1 MERKEIDSQMTWDLR
16 FLFENQEAF
25 NAQFADARKEV
36 ELLSKALTKG
46 EPVAGKAQF
55 IRFMEHQETL
65 ERYLN
70 NLISY
75 AKMSSDV
82 EPENTLNQ
90 ENLARSYTL
99 YQQVSQALSS
109 LPLQL
114 IEHREQI
121 EEWLKE
127 DDCRDFR
134 YPMEEVFR
142 TIPHR
147 LNEEQEALLAQA
159 GELIRNPQETFE
171 SFRLQFEP
179 VTVDGKEAFLNVG
192 TYQQFLKS
200 RDPKV
205 RKEAFEHFFT
215 AYKTYQNVFMN
226 LLSGHAKGQIFEAR
240 LRKFPS
246 ALEAS
251 LFEDGVDKALFDK
264 VLCMANEKY
273 LDGIHRYFAVRKQVG
288 KLDVQHV
295 YDIQIPLVDA
305 VDINYTIDD
314 SFTILKNALAPLGE
328 HYVQLLEQAKRERWI
343 DFLPCPGKQ
352 GGAYSG
358 GTYDSRPYVLTNFTN
373 DYPSLSTLAHE
384 LGHSMHSWYSRHQ
397 NRPMLSQYTIFVAEV
412 ASTVNEILLNRYLLE
427 QSESKEE
434 KAYLLSN
441 LLNQL
446 VGTLYRQPMYAEF
459 EKQLYSMLENEEAL
473 SSQKLT
479 SLYMEL
485 SKAYYG
491 DAVEVDDLQRYHC
504 YHIPHFYFNFYVYKY
519 TLGMS
524 VALSFA
530 KKILAG
536 HTKEYLEFLTK
547 GGSESPLDEL
557 IHAGVDPREDSVY
570 DDAFTFFEKTLDEFC
585 DLMDVS

>member
-179 VTVDGKEAFLNVG
+179 VTVDGKEAFLNEG

-412 ASTVNEILLNRYLLE
+412 ASTVNEILLNRYLLD

>member
-99 YQQVSQALSS
+99 YQQVSRALSS

-179 VTVDGKEAFLNVG
+179 VTVDGKEAFLNEG

>member
-1 MERKEIDSQMTWDLR
+1 MKRNEIDAQLTWDLR
-16 FLFENQEAF
+16 FLFGNQEAF
-25 NAQFADARKEV
+25 EAQYAQAQKEV
-36 ELLSKALTKG
+36 RLLQSALPSLAVDKDS
-46 EPVAGKAQF
+46 F
-55 IRFMEHQETL
+55 ISFMEHQETL
-65 ERYLN
+65 ERYLD

-75 AKMSSDV
+75 AKMSCDV
-82 EPENTLNQ
+82 DPEHTQNQ

-99 YQQVSQALSS
+99 YQQVSQALST
-109 LPLQL
+109 LPLVL
-114 IEHREQI
+114 IQNREQI
-121 EEWLKE
+121 EQWLE
-127 DDCRDFR
+127 TEECRDFR

-147 LNEEQEALLAQA
+147 LSEEQEELLAQA

-179 VTVDGKEAFLNVG
+179 VHVNGKEEFLNEG

-200 RDPKV
+200 RDPMV

-226 LLSGHAKGQIFEAR
+226 LLSGHARGQIFEAR
-240 LRKFPS
+240 LRNFSS

-251 LFEDGVDKALFDK
+251 LFADGVDQSLFDK
-264 VLCMANEKY
+264 VLFMANEKY
-273 LDGIHRYFAVRKQVG
+273 IDGIHRYFAVRKQISS
-288 KLDVQHV
+288 LAVQHV
-295 YDIQIPLVDA
+295 YDIQIPLVDT
-305 VDINYTIDD
+305 VDISYTIDE
-314 SFTILKNALAPLGE
+314 SFDILKHALAPLGE
-328 HYVQLLEQAKRERWI
+328 DYVQLLDQAREERWI
-343 DFLPCPGKQ
+343 DFLPCAGKQ

-384 LGHSMHSWYSRHQ
+384 LGHSMHSWYSRHH
-397 NRPMLSQYTIFVAEV
+397 NRPMLSHYTIFVAEV
-412 ASTVNEILLNRYLLE
+412 ASTVNEILLNRYLLDHSDRE
-427 QSESKEE
+427 DE

-459 EKQLYSMLENEEAL
+459 EKQLYALLENKEAV

-485 SKAYYG
+485 SKRYYG

-504 YHIPHFYFNFYVYKY
+504 YYIPHFYYNFYVYKY

-524 VALSFA
+524 VAISFA

-536 HTKEYLEFLTK
+536 ETKDYLEFLTK

-557 IHAGVDPREDSVY
+557 MHAGVDPRVDSVY
-570 DDAFTFFEKTLDEFC
+570 DDAFTFFEKTLDEFS
-585 DLMDVS
+585 DLMKINR

>member
-36 ELLSKALTKG
+36 ELLSKALNKG
-46 EPVAGKAQF
+46 EAVAGKAQF

-179 VTVDGKEAFLNVG
+179 VTVDGKEAFLNEG

-412 ASTVNEILLNRYLLE
+412 ASTVNEILLNRYLLD

-485 SKAYYG
+485 SRAYYG

>member
-55 IRFMEHQETL
+55 IRFMEHQEIL

-179 VTVDGKEAFLNVG
+179 VTVDGKEAFLNEG

-240 LRKFPS
+240 IRKFPS

-251 LFEDGVDKALFDK
+251 LFEDGVDKTLFDK

-446 VGTLYRQPMYAEF
+446 VGTLYRQPMYAKF

-485 SKAYYG
+485 SRAYYG

>member
-179 VTVDGKEAFLNVG
+179 VTVDGKEAFLNEG

-485 SKAYYG
+485 SRAYYG

>member
-1 MERKEIDSQMTWDLR
+1 MERNELDSQLTWDLR
-16 FLFENQEAF
+16 FLFESQTAFEA
-25 NAQFADARKEV
+25 QLADAEKELKQLCASLQ
-36 ELLSKALTKG
+36 ELAVDKAH
-46 EPVAGKAQF
+46 F
-55 IRFMEHQETL
+55 ISFMEHQETL
-65 ERYLN
+65 ERYLD

-75 AKMSSDV
+75 AKMSCDV
-82 EPENTLNQ
+82 DPKNMQNQ
-90 ENLARSYTL
+90 ENLASSYTL
-99 YQQVSQALSS
+99 YQQVQKALSS
-109 LPLQL
+109 LPLLL
-114 IEHREQI
+114 IENKTQI
-121 EEWLKE
+121 EQWLTE

-147 LNEEQEALLAQA
+147 LSEDQEALLAQA

-171 SFRLQFEP
+171 SFRLSFAP
-179 VTVDGKEAFLNVG
+179 VHVDGKEEFLNDG
-192 TYQQFLKS
+192 TYQQFLKN
-200 RDPKV
+200 RNPDV

-215 AYKTYQNVFMN
+215 AYKTYENVFMN
-226 LLSGHAKGQIFEAR
+226 LLSGHARGQIFEAK

-251 LFEDGVDKALFDK
+251 LFEDRVDKALFDK
-264 VLCMANEKY
+264 VLYMANEKY
-273 LDGIHRYFAVRKQVG
+273 IDGIHRYFAVRKQVSG
-288 KLDVQHV
+288 LDIQHV
-295 YDIQIPLVDA
+295 YDIQIPLVDT
-305 VDINYTIDD
+305 VDISYSIDE
-314 SFTILKNALAPLGE
+314 SFDILKQALAPLGKE
-328 HYVQLLEQAKRERWI
+328 YIQLLEQARTERWI
-343 DFLPCPGKQ
+343 DFLPCAGKQ

-384 LGHSMHSWYSRHQ
+384 LGHSMHSWYSRHH

-412 ASTVNEILLNRYLLE
+412 ASTVNEVLLNRYLLDHSDSDK
-427 QSESKEE
+427 Q

-459 EKQLYSMLENEEAL
+459 EKQLYEMLENGEAV

-479 SLYMEL
+479 SLYMKL
-485 SKAYYG
+485 SKDYYG
-491 DAVEVDDLQRYHC
+491 EAVEVDDLQRYHC
-504 YHIPHFYFNFYVYKY
+504 YHIPHFYYNFYVYKY

-536 HTKEYLEFLTK
+536 DTKEYLEFLKK
-547 GGSESPLDEL
+547 GGSEAPLEEL

-570 DDAFTFFEKTLDEFC
+570 DDAFTFFNKTLDEFC
-585 DLMDVS
+585 ELMKVH

>member
-179 VTVDGKEAFLNVG
+179 VTVDGKEAFLNEG

-200 RDPKV
+200 RDQKV

-273 LDGIHRYFAVRKQVG
+273 LDGIHRYFAVRKKVG

-491 DAVEVDDLQRYHC
+491 DAVEVDNLQRYHC

>member
-179 VTVDGKEAFLNVG
+179 VTVDGKEAFLNEG

-314 SFTILKNALAPLGE
+314 SFTILKHALAPLGE

-343 DFLPCPGKQ
+343 DFLPCSGKQ

-485 SKAYYG
+485 SRAYYG

-530 KKILAG
+530 KKILEG